1 MSSHAPDQ
9 APDHERDLGA
19 GTPAELIALAE
30 RLDRERPVPSAA
42 FRGEL
47 RRGLLLHAG
56 ARGRPTRLRALIVG
70 SAGAGSLLLAIG
82 AASVAGIG
90 PLGA

>member
-1 MSSHAPDQ
+1 MMS
-9 APDHERDLGA
+9 ERRDIRQDLEP
-19 GTPAELIALAE
+19 GTPDELVSLAE
-30 RLDRERPVPSAA
+30 RLERERPAPAAA

-47 RRGLLLHAG
+47 RRRVLFGVD
-56 ARGRPTRLRALIVG
+56 ARTRPARLRLLIAG
-70 SAGAGSLLLAIG
+70 YAGAGSLLLLAG